1 MIVKTIRL
9 PDGPKS
15 NSGTREAVRLLLGFF
30 KTRFSS
36 TELWCNHE
44 RLDTSIHTAILE
56 CWPNTERF
64 KFPDQQ
70 GLSAAE
76 TSGLTSSEFASVL
89 ATSGTTGAEGES
101 IGNSRRCA
109 HLAEAFSTQWG
120 DDALAA
126 RGAKARKSEA
136 VAAAVG
142 NFDSSGLSEAAS
154 RIENAISW
162 NDAHQLI
169 NEYENDDDGF
179 YEEDVD
185 WYTVDCVMTSW
196 MKQHTQLVLRQMTQN
211 FLNRLMAFWKTLMR
225 PHFKCMHQQVAVF
238 KKRVSFCL
246 VSKVP
251 EDTFLLL
258 TLVLLTAWLS
268 HPLIACQQSLVTE
281 ARRARGKGNS
291 LRRKVESR
299 QTLVHLASCQNH
311 RLPVPSLLRCP
322 RSVRLKLAQLVVGH
336 ITFLVFVLFSA
347 CCVDMLDI
355 VHQNVPTKEKRLHF
369 TWQTGIWY
377 PCCGLQCSMLRVVV
391 QLSTE
396 PKKIKTRMTSKI
408 LLCSTKSL
416 EGFVILDGGATTI
429 VSGFMSIQ
437 PVADQY
443 EDTTIE
449 TTGVGF
455 TAKRK
460 RQARTSCYYML
471 SFRKESR

>member
-1 MIVKTIRL
+1 MRDWTRRFTLQYSKVGQTL
-9 PDGPKS
+9 NVS
-15 NSGTREAVRLLLGFF
+15 NSEISKDFLHENIRGILL
-30 KTRFSS
+30 
-36 TELWCNHE
+36 
-44 RLDTSIHTAILE
+44 
-56 CWPNTERF
+56 
-64 KFPDQQ
+64 
-70 GLSAAE
+70 AE
-76 TSGLTSSEFASVL
+76 TSGLASSEFASVL

-101 IGNSRRCA
+101 IGNGWKFA

-126 RGAKARKSEA
+126 RGANARRSEA

-185 WYTVDCVMTSW
+185 WYIGDCVMTSW
-196 MKQHTQLVLRQMTQN
+196 MTQRTKLVLRQITQG
-211 FLNRLMAFWKTLMR
+211 FLNSLMAIWKTLMR
-225 PHFKCMHQQVAVF
+225 PHLKRTHQQVAVF
-238 KKRVSFCL
+238 KKHVSFCL

-251 EDTFLLL
+251 EATFLLL

-281 ARRARGKGNS
+281 ARAKGNH
-291 LRRKVESR
+291 LRRKVENR

-311 RLPVPSLLRCP
+311 RLPVPSLFRCP

-347 CCVDMLDI
+347 CCVDKLDI

-369 TWQTGIWY
+369 TWESGIWY
-377 PCCGLQCSMLRVVV
+377 PCCGLQCSMLRVMVY
-391 QLSTE
+391 LSTE
-396 PKKIKTRMTSKI
+396 PNKIKTRMTSKI
-408 LLCSTKSL
+408 LLRSTKSL
-416 EGFVILDGGATTI
+416 EGFVILDGGATKI

-449 TTGVGF
+449 TTCVGI
-455 TAKRK
+455 TVAGGETE
-460 RQARTSCYYML
+460 AASTNIL
-471 SFRKESR
+471 